1 FMSEALKARPV
12 EDFPQ
17 SPLLT
22 NPDQVKEILASAGT
36 QTLLAEHGESAASSD
51 STQRPPAAPTA
62 PAAAAAPSHPG
73 PTVTPAVS
81 RRGAI
86 GYSLEGNGPR
96 GAEGPPQQ
104 PPESPGVVAPEGRA
118 PPEVK
123 PAKADPPQESTLAPP
138 SLTLPAV
145 AGDGQQGI
153 ASPPLPDAPPP
164 PAPAKSGV
172 AGALRHAK
180 RGLRHLG

>member
-51 STQRPPAAPTA
+51 STQRPPAAATA

-73 PTVTPAVS
+73 PAVTPAVS
-81 RRGAI
+81 RRGVI
-86 GYSLEGNGPR
+86 VDSLEGNGPR
-96 GAEGPPQQ
+96 GMERRLPQAAEF
-104 PPESPGVVAPEGRA
+104 PGVVAPERGA

-123 PAKADPPQESTLAPP
+123 PAKAY
-138 SLTLPAV
+138 
-145 AGDGQQGI
+145 
-153 ASPPLPDAPPP
+153 
-164 PAPAKSGV
+164 
-172 AGALRHAK
+172 
-180 RGLRHLG
+180 

>member
-1 FMSEALKARPV
+1 
-12 EDFPQ
+12 
-17 SPLLT
+17 LT

-36 QTLLAEHGESAASSD
+36 QTLLAEHGESAGSSD
-51 STQRPPAAPTA
+51 STQLA

-73 PTVTPAVS
+73 PAITPAVS

-104 PPESPGVVAPEGRA
+104 PPESPGVVAPGGRA

-138 SLTLPAV
+138 SLTLPTV

-180 RGLRHLG
+180 RGLRHLGEKIVHP